1 MVVDFKKKLQEELKR
16 VNSQS
21 NSGNNNE
28 ENMLKRK
35 AQQLVYL
42 NRNTPFLGRIL
53 PLGDQWFASLSKRV
67 QITLKKK
74 SGSEYTIN
82 AVIDT
87 DDQEDKLAV
96 LIKKAIH
103 YNYQY
108 RQDHPEVGD
117 AYDAI
122 ALNKQSYGNMGP
134 STRIQ
139 NRAEFIGIS
148 LVSDGDGNVSMES
161 GPNGPIIHNYSVSGS
176 VYNSL
181 LDLMADKTY
190 RIEGQPFQ
198 DSLGFVTARKT
209 FPIQAKLESNKWVV
223 TPREGIVIPAMTYNY
238 LEKTP
243 DGKNYIYF
251 DDPYLFNRPL
261 KETNPSF
268 YDYVVEQ
275 TSKIIK
281 DRLEELKAKESG
293 YQQNPYG
300 EGNPVN
306 QKVTTTTSTTQ
317 KAVVDKEIVPDK
329 EPLPWEVNTNAV
341 PDNPGKVEEEDEQ
354 VPPESEAP
362 AEPETPESEASKT
375 EEKDLGNGMTTDKEL
390 EDIINSL

>member
-1 MVVDFKKKLQEELKR
+1 MVDFKKKLQEELKR

-21 NSGNNNE
+21 NSNNNNE
-28 ENMLKRK
+28 EHMLKRK

-42 NRNTPFLGRIL
+42 NRNKPFFGRIL

-87 DDQEDKLAV
+87 DDPEDKLAV

-148 LVSDGDGNVSMES
+148 LVTDGEGNTSMES

-243 DGKNYIYF
+243 DGKNYVYF
-251 DDPYLFNRPL
+251 DDPYLFNKPL

-275 TSKIIK
+275 TTTIIK
-281 DRLEELKAKESG
+281 NRLEELKNKEAG

-300 EGNPVN
+300 DNAPTS
-306 QKVTTTTSTTQ
+306 QKVTTTTTTTH
-317 KAVVDKEIVPDK
+317 KEVEDKEIIPEA
-329 EPLPWEVNTNAV
+329 EPLPWEVNDGAV
-341 PDNPGKVEEEDEQ
+341 PSNPGKVEEDEQ
-354 VPPESEAP
+354 APSSETP
-362 AEPETPESEASKT
+362 AEPETT
-375 EEKDLGNGMTTDKEL
+375 EQVDLPKSNETDLGDNMTTDKEL
-390 EDIINSL
+390 NDIINNL